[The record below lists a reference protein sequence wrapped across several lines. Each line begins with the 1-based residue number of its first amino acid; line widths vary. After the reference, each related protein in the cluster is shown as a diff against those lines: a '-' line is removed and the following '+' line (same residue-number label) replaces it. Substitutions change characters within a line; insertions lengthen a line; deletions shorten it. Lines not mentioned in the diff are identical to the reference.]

1 MSRKRDKI
9 RYVNEALAK
18 IDKHLSELPI
28 FAHPLPMA
36 VYNYVAA
43 TEVKI
48 MVDGTRGVAEAN
60 YASRMLVEAGLR
72 AIPALYE
79 RCAESAVVPHSED
92 TVHHDAIELLDFAHR
107 YEQVKY
113 AFGLVDKGQW
123 DYFVAQREPRITFTY
138 ASSESDRLDTR
149 LRSLE
154 ALQSH
159 TPQSNV
165 DLFKSSVSLLGV
177 LAPVVTSTRG
187 GWCNYEY
194 NDDVIAA
201 ARIVGRDDLSIT
213 NRLEVPGNAPIIGG
227 SFDDLHKFWAALMA
241 MNNVHTAAH
250 LICVTGSLED
260 PPIKTIVLCKPKAEF
275 VYLLSRISELPM
287 EIVAQMLD
295 WHTFDRRIAGDN
307 PLMQPFLPLNE
318 DLLCLP
324 TVHVKGNSFER
335 NFMKL
340 LHRHPNLREFSAQVD
355 SQLEPAALASL
366 AQMFPEPQYKTQREV
381 DIPGVTD
388 IDLLIFDT
396 ASNITLVIQ
405 HKWLIPPDTLK
416 ESASNDEKLSEG
428 VSQALKSC
436 EHLGNNHTFL
446 KTKLGLSQNQQIGA
460 IEGVVVCRGYEGTGF
475 LGNPTVPIVRE
486 DSFKELVTQTND
498 LNELCGLLTARPD
511 HDQSEATSADVQTV
525 LQLCDYEFVFPSL
538 AVALN
543 S

>member
-9 RYVNEALAK
+9 RYVNEALTK
-18 IDKHLSELPI
+18 IDRHFSELPI
-28 FAHPLPMA
+28 FAHPLSLA

-79 RCAESAVVPHSED
+79 RCAESAAVPHSED
-92 TVHHDAIELLDFAHR
+92 TVHHNAIELLDFAHR

-213 NRLEVPGNAPIIGG
+213 NRLEVPGNAPIIDG
-227 SFDDLHKFWAALMA
+227 SFEDLHKFWAAMMA
-241 MNNVHTAAH
+241 MSDVHTAAH

-275 VYLLSRISELPM
+275 VYLLS
-287 EIVAQMLD
+287 
-295 WHTFDRRIAGDN
+295 
-307 PLMQPFLPLNE
+307 
-318 DLLCLP
+318 
-324 TVHVKGNSFER
+324 
-335 NFMKL
+335 
-340 LHRHPNLREFSAQVD
+340 
-355 SQLEPAALASL
+355 
-366 AQMFPEPQYKTQREV
+366 
-381 DIPGVTD
+381 
-388 IDLLIFDT
+388 
-396 ASNITLVIQ
+396 
-405 HKWLIPPDTLK
+405 
-416 ESASNDEKLSEG
+416 
-428 VSQALKSC
+428 
-436 EHLGNNHTFL
+436 
-446 KTKLGLSQNQQIGA
+446 
-460 IEGVVVCRGYEGTGF
+460 
-475 LGNPTVPIVRE
+475 
-486 DSFKELVTQTND
+486 
-498 LNELCGLLTARPD
+498 TAR
-511 HDQSEATSADVQTV
+511 SI
-525 LQLCDYEFVFPSL
+525 
-538 AVALN
+538 
-543 S
+543 